1 MGGRVSRVSSGDST
15 GKCSRMASFPR
26 FGAEITTKSLVSG
39 ARRKRRPRGGKVAEI
54 AEGETLQRRFRS
66 EAEMTLQQKLMA
78 DLRQAMK
85 QGDNQRRSLL
95 RLVLAG
101 VKNAEIDKGVP
112 LDDSGIV
119 DVISREVKR
128 HRESIAEFSKGN
140 RQDLVAKE
148 EAELA
153 ILLEYLPQQ
162 MSREEIEEAARSAI
176 EQVGARGPGDKGKVM
191 SQLMPQLKGRAQGRE
206 INEVVLELLVGF

>member
-1 MGGRVSRVSSGDST
+1 MS
-15 GKCSRMASFPR
+15 
-26 FGAEITTKSLVSG
+26 
-39 ARRKRRPRGGKVAEI
+39 
-54 AEGETLQRRFRS
+54 
-66 EAEMTLQQKLMA
+66 LQQRLVV

-85 QGDNQRRSLL
+85 QGDDRRRSLI

-101 VKNAEIDKGVP
+101 VKNAEIDKGAP
-112 LDDSGIV
+112 LDDSGVI
-119 DVISREVKR
+119 DVLSKEVRR

-153 ILLEYLPQQ
+153 ILFEYLPQQ
-162 MSREEIEEAARSAI
+162 MSREEMAQAARNVI
-176 EQVGARGPGDKGKVM
+176 EQVGARGLGDKGKVM

-206 INEVVLELLVGF
+206 INEVVSELLVGS